1 MSANQYHNGNPG
13 FMMRTSLAGICAVFA
28 FLAAVRQASA
38 VDDRYCVVVSKAT
51 AGDADWK
58 PVVNALREK
67 HHGEVL
73 VYAKSLDETLP
84 ALRRAM
90 PRYIGFVAR
99 PTETGRE
106 FVSDAHH
113 LTRQIE
119 DAPYTAAL
127 WGIITGYDAAAA
139 LRIVHEREPLVIHRA
154 AAATEIELPVCDEG
168 LWYCELNQG
177 KMVRKLPGGKPEREK
192 APSDTTEAMVDM
204 LNDYRP
210 QLWVTSGHASERDWM
225 LGYRYRNG
233 TFRCKDGQ
241 LYGLDT
247 HQHRFDVHSDNA
259 KVFLPV
265 GNCLMG
271 HVDGRDAMAL
281 AYMNTAGVRQMIGYT
296 VTSWYGYAGWG
307 MLDYFVEQPGRY
319 SLAEAFVA
327 NEAALMHRLATY
339 FPGQEKAKAD
349 LRGPRGSS
357 AELSEAARKAGLT
370 SMDLEGLLYDRDVL
384 AFYGDPAWEARMA
397 PGPLAWDQKLSIVDG
412 RYQLDIKPLRGEKSF
427 EPINTNGSQRGGRPF
442 VQFLPER
449 IDPTKVHVEEG
460 GDLKPL
466 ITGRFVLVPN
476 PGTCDPAKTYR
487 IVFRAK

>member
-1 MSANQYHNGNPG
+1 VLSL
-13 FMMRTSLAGICAVFA
+13 LAG
-28 FLAAVRQASA
+28 VRSASA
-38 VDDRYCVVVSKAT
+38 ADGHYCIVVSRAT
-51 AGDADWK
+51 AADADWK
-58 PVVNALREK
+58 PVVAALREK
-67 HHGEVL
+67 HHADVL
-73 VYAKSLDETLP
+73 AYAKSLDETLP

-99 PTETGRE
+99 PSEAGRDY
-106 FVSDAHH
+106 VADVHH
-113 LTRQIE
+113 LTRQLE

-139 LRIVHEREPLVIHRA
+139 MRIVREKTPLIIHRA
-154 AAATEIELPVCDEG
+154 AAATEIELPDCDEG

-177 KMVRKLPGGKPEREK
+177 KMVRKMAGGKPEQQK
-192 APSDTTEAMVDM
+192 APGDTTEAMVDT

-233 TFRCKDGQ
+233 TFRCQGGQ
-241 LYGLDT
+241 LFGMDT
-247 HQHRFDVHSDNA
+247 HQHRFDVHSDNP

-271 HVDGRDAMAL
+271 HIDGRDAMAL

-319 SLAEAFVA
+319 TLAEAFVA
-327 NEAALMHRLATY
+327 NEAALVHRLATY
-339 FPGQEKAKAD
+339 FPGQEKAKSSV
-349 LRGPRGSS
+349 RGPRGSGGEIS
-357 AELSEAARKAGLT
+357 VAARKAGLT
-370 SMDLEGLLYDRDVL
+370 PMDLEGLLYDRDVL

-397 PGPLAWDQKLSIVDG
+397 PGPLAWDQKLSVVDG
-412 RYQLDIKPLRGEKSF
+412 RYQLDIKPLRGDKSF
-427 EPINTNGSQRGGRPF
+427 NPINTNGSQRGGRPF

-449 IDPTKVHVEEG
+449 IDPHSVHIEEG

-466 ITGRFVLVPN
+466 ITGRLVLVPN
-476 PGTCDPAKTYR
+476 PGKCDPAKTYR
-487 IVFRAK
+487 VVFRAK